1 MDATISVICFK
12 SKTLAN
18 GEHPLMLRITK
29 DRKRT
34 MKSLGITVH
43 PDNWDFD
50 RNEPKNKCP
59 NRKYIQQIIFK
70 VKSEYQTKV
79 LEKSAYA
86 EEYTAATLLHET
98 DHTPIK
104 SETVDNFYLQ
114 IIDRLKREGTI
125 GNAYAYQNSY
135 NVLRNFNEN
144 KPLNFPFSQ
153 IDELFL
159 NRFESWLRSKGNKET
174 TMSFQMRTLRAMFN
188 RAIKAKIV
196 AKEKNPFMDYKV
208 SKFSTKTPKRALCK
222 SDTLKLIQAD
232 YSKRGRDFQMAQDF
246 FVFSYLCGGIAFVD
260 IANLTPANIID
271 GRLIYNRQKTHGA
284 INIPLSE
291 QAVSI
296 ITKYEE
302 YCTYSGYLFPIL
314 DQRRHTT
321 PLQKKNRIH
330 KVCRRVNLTL
340 KKIANELGIK
350 MPVTTYVARHSF
362 ATVLKKSGVNISII
376 SEALGHQ
383 SLKTTQIYLDSFENS
398 QIDEAMKNLL

>member
-86 EEYTAATLLHET
+86 EEYTAASLLHET

-144 KPLNFPFSQ
+144 KPLNFPFNQ

-246 FVFSYLCGGIAFVD
+246 FLFSYLCGGIAFVD

-284 INIPLSE
+284 INIAISLH
-291 QAVSI
+291 AVFI
-296 ITKYEE
+296 ITK
-302 YCTYSGYLFPIL
+302 F
-314 DQRRHTT
+314 
-321 PLQKKNRIH
+321 
-330 KVCRRVNLTL
+330 
-340 KKIANELGIK
+340 
-350 MPVTTYVARHSF
+350 
-362 ATVLKKSGVNISII
+362 
-376 SEALGHQ
+376 
-383 SLKTTQIYLDSFENS
+383 
-398 QIDEAMKNLL
+398 

>member
-70 VKSEYQTKV
+70 VKSEYQTKL

-114 IIDRLKREGTI
+114 TIDRLKREGTI

-144 KPLNFPFSQ
+144 KSLNFPFSQ

-188 RAIKAKIV
+188 RAIKAKVV
-196 AKEKNPFMDYKV
+196 AKEKNPFVDYKV
-208 SKFSTKTPKRALCK
+208 SKFRTKTPKRALCK
-222 SDTLKLIQAD
+222 SDTLKIIQAD
-232 YSKRGRDFQMAQDF
+232 YSQRSRDFQLAQDV
-246 FVFSYLCGGIAFVD
+246 FVFSYLCGGISFVD
-260 IANLTPANIID
+260 IANLTPTNIID
-271 GRLIYNRQKTHGA
+271 GRLVYNRQKTHGA
-284 INIPLSE
+284 IHIPLSK

-296 ITKYEE
+296 IAKYEE
-302 YCTYSGYLFPIL
+302 YCTYAGYLFPIL

-330 KVCRRVNLTL
+330 KVCRQVNLTL

-362 ATVLKKSGVNISII
+362 ATVLKKSGVNIGII

-383 SLKTTQIYLDSFENS
+383 SLTTTQIYLDSFENS

>member
-86 EEYTAATLLHET
+86 EEYTAASLLHET

-144 KPLNFPFSQ
+144 NPLNFPFNQ

-188 RAIKAKIV
+188 QSKDSRQR
-196 AKEKNPFMDYKV
+196 KE
-208 SKFSTKTPKRALCK
+208 S
-222 SDTLKLIQAD
+222 
-232 YSKRGRDFQMAQDF
+232 
-246 FVFSYLCGGIAFVD
+246 
-260 IANLTPANIID
+260 
-271 GRLIYNRQKTHGA
+271 IYG
-284 INIPLSE
+284 L
-291 QAVSI
+291 
-296 ITKYEE
+296 
-302 YCTYSGYLFPIL
+302 
-314 DQRRHTT
+314 
-321 PLQKKNRIH
+321 
-330 KVCRRVNLTL
+330 
-340 KKIANELGIK
+340 
-350 MPVTTYVARHSF
+350 
-362 ATVLKKSGVNISII
+362 
-376 SEALGHQ
+376 
-383 SLKTTQIYLDSFENS
+383 
-398 QIDEAMKNLL
+398 

>member
-34 MKSLGITVH
+34 MKSLGIAVH

-59 NRKYIQQIIFK
+59 NRKYIQQIILK
-70 VKSEYQTKV
+70 VKSEYQTKL

-86 EEYTAATLLHET
+86 EDYTAATLLHET
-98 DHTPIK
+98 AHPQIT

-114 IIDRLKREGTI
+114 TIKQLKRDGAI

-144 KPLNFPFSQ
+144 KSLDYTFSQ

-159 NRFESWLRSKGNKET
+159 ERFETWLRSKGNKET
-174 TMSFQMRTLRAMFN
+174 TMSFQMRTLRAIFN
-188 RAIKAKIV
+188 KAIKAKVV
-196 AKEKNPFMDYKV
+196 AKDKNPFMIYKV

-222 SDTLKLIQAD
+222 SDTLKIIHAD
-232 YSKRGRDFQMAQDF
+232 YSKRSKEVHLAQDLF
-246 FVFSYLCGGIAFVD
+246 SFSYLCGGISFVD
-260 IANLTPANIID
+260 IANLTPTNIVE
-271 GRLIYNRQKTHGA
+271 GRLIYKRQKTHGA
-284 INIPLSE
+284 INIPLSV
-291 QAVSI
+291 QAIYI
-296 ITKYEE
+296 IDKYKE
-302 YCTYSGYLFPIL
+302 YCDKSGYLFPIL
-314 DQRRHTT
+314 DQKRHMT
-321 PLQKKNRIH
+321 PQQKKNRVH
-330 KVCRRVNLTL
+330 KMCRQINLSL
-340 KKIANELGIK
+340 KEIANELGIK
-350 MPVTTYVARHSF
+350 TPVTTYVARHSF
-362 ATVLKKSGVNISII
+362 ATVLKKAGVNIGII

-398 QIDEAMKNLL
+398 QIDEAMRNLL